1 MQHRFWDITEV
12 LHWIVQHAV
21 QVILIWTGVGWVSII
36 DLASAENTRGIVES
50 WPESFIDML
59 SSINTKTID

>member
-1 MQHRFWDITEV
+1 MHHKLYDITGV

-21 QVILIWTGVGWVSII
+21 QVILIWAGVGRVSII

-59 SSINTKTID
+59 SSINAKAVN

>member
-1 MQHRFWDITEV
+1 MQHRLWDKTEV

-36 DLASAENTRGIVES
+36 DLASAENTGGIVES
-50 WPESFIDML
+50 RPESFIDML
-59 SSINTKTID
+59 SSINTKTVN